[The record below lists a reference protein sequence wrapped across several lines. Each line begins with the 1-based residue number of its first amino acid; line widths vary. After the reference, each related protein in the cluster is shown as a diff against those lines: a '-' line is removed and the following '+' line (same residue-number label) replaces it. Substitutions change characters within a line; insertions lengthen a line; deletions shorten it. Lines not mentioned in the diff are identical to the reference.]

1 MVDQKD
7 DAAKLEFHGSNWE
20 DLDRMVALARF
31 AFLQDDDYEENQ
43 PRRCA
48 YLAARFSGA
57 ALDWVADQHS
67 SNLNLFDN
75 FETFV
80 ATVKETFGVEANNI
94 QALRRQKLDALKWA
108 KDVPVFFSEYDSL
121 CRQLGL
127 TGDQTR
133 IVLLRQKLPV
143 SILEEFARQSLDFTS
158 YDTMRERLNTMWA
171 LDPHR
176 DARATGN
183 ITKRPRCGR
192 CGKKGHV
199 TSACTSPKN

>member
-1 MVDQKD
+1 MI
-7 DAAKLEFHGSNWE
+7 
-20 DLDRMVALARF
+20 ALARF

-57 ALDWVADQHS
+57 ALDWVADQHTS
-67 SNLNLFDN
+67 DLNLFDD
-75 FETFV
+75 FDQFV
-80 ATVKETFGVEANNI
+80 ARTKETFGVEANNI

-133 IVLLRQKLPV
+133 IVLLRQKLPTT
-143 SILEEFARQSLDFTS
+143 ILEEFARQSLDFTS

-176 DARATGN
+176 DARTTGN

-199 TSACTSPKN
+199 TSACASPKN